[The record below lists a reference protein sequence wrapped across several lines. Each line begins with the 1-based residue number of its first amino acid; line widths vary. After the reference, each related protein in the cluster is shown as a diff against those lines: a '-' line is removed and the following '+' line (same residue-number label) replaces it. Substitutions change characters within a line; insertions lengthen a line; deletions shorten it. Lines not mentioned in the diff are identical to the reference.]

1 MQASNKNSDAD
12 LFRWSQDGYHCYY
25 NGGNRGDCRH
35 ALFTEAYEAWHS
47 GYSQA
52 EAEDIE

>member
-12 LFRWSQDGYHCYY
+12 LFRWSRDGYHCYY